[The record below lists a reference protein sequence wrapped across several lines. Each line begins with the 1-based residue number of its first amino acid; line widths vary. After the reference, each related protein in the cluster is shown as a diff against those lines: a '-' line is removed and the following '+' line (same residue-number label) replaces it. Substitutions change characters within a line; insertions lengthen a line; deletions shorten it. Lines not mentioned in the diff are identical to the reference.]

1 MHDRTGQQLGSYR
14 LLHLLGQEG
23 FAHVY
28 LGEHTHLHTR
38 AAVKVLHEQMET
50 QALEHFL
57 KEAQIIATLKHPHIL
72 RVLDFGMDGST
83 PFLVMEYAPGGTLRK
98 KHPHGS
104 IVPLSTIVRY
114 VKQVTEALQFAH
126 DQQLVHRDVK
136 PENMLVEAQGSIVL
150 GDFGI
155 AAPVYDT
162 QMSHPQEVGGTP
174 YYMAPEQ
181 CRGKAREASDQY
193 ALGVVVYEWLC
204 GVLPFYGAIAIE
216 IAMHHLMDPP
226 PSLQQKVASIP
237 AQVEHVVLKALAKD
251 PQERFPSVQ
260 EFAQALEQASQPKKS
275 AIAVLP
281 LSILLSQQ
289 PNNRKDQS
297 AFLTPTISALS
308 TTPLAQV
315 AGALPSA
322 GTLLYTYYGHYD
334 TKNRT
339 DVSLKSTRVPSRE
352 KEETEQAWNGIQ
364 GMQVLTRPSHSKYV
378 ATVAWSPDGT
388 CITSGGWDKT
398 VQVWNARTG
407 EKVITK
413 IITKIITYKG
423 HSRFV
428 CAVTWSP
435 DGMRIA
441 SGSTDKT
448 VQIWDTRTGEQL
460 SIYSG
465 HSGFVFAVAWSPDGA
480 HIASG
485 GGDKTIQVWE
495 AATGEQVRTY
505 NGHFDSISGIAW
517 SPDGTRIVSGSHD
530 KTVQVWDVTTGKLI
544 CTYSHHPYTARSVAW
559 SPDGTYVASGGS
571 DGTVQVWNG
580 TTGEQICTYSG
591 HSQVVYAV
599 AWSPDGTRIA
609 SGSGDKTGQ
618 VWKATTGKHLLTYCG
633 HSDSVNAIAW
643 SPDGTQIA
651 SGSKDGTVQVWQA

>member
-1 MHDRTGQQLGSYR
+1 
-14 LLHLLGQEG
+14 
-23 FAHVY
+23 
-28 LGEHTHLHTR
+28 
-38 AAVKVLHEQMET
+38 MET

-72 RVLDFGMDGST
+72 RVLDFGMDDST

-104 IVPLSTIVRY
+104 IVPLSTVVRY

-289 PNNRKDQS
+289 PNNRKDLS

-334 TKNRT
+334 TTNRT

-413 IITKIITYKG
+413 IITYKG

-428 CAVTWSP
+428 CTVTWSP

-460 SIYSG
+460 RIYSG

-485 GGDKTIQVWE
+485 GGDKTIQVWQ

-544 CTYSHHPYTARSVAW
+544 CTYGHHPYTARSVAW
-559 SPDGTYVASGGS
+559 SPDGTCVASGGS
-571 DGTVQVWNG
+571 DGNVQVWNG
-580 TTGEQICTYSG
+580 TTGEQICTYRG

-599 AWSPDGTRIA
+599 AWSPDGTRIT

-633 HSDSVNAIAW
+633 HSDSVDAIAW